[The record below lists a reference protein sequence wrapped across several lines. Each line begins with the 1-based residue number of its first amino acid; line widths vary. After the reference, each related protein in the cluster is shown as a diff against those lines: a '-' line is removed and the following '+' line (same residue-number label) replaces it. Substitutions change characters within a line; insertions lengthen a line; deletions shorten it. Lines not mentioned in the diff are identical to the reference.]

1 MQTETDDRLVHTS
14 RIPIRWGDMDAY
26 GHVNNTVYFRYMEQ
40 ARVELLEHLGF
51 AIDTRKAGPVIVN
64 AACTFLAPLNYPG
77 VVEVRLFC
85 GELGRS
91 SIPTRYEIRLE
102 GDDTVYAIGEAK
114 IVWIDVAS
122 GQSVPVPDALRK
134 TLAG

>member
-1 MQTETDDRLVHTS
+1 MQDEANDRWVLTS

-40 ARVELLEHLGF
+40 ARVELLERLGF
-51 AIDTRKAGPVIVN
+51 PIDTRTAGPVIVHT
-64 AACTFLAPLNYPG
+64 ACTFLAPLNYPG
-77 VVEVRLFC
+77 IVEVRLYC
-85 GELGRS
+85 GALGRS

-102 GDDTVYAIGEAK
+102 GDETLYATGEAK

-122 GQSVPVPDALRK
+122 GQSVPVPDALRRA
-134 TLAG
+134 LAA